1 MVFPSVEFAI
11 FLPIVLTLSWALMPR
26 PRLWKPFIL
35 LASYVFYA
43 AASIGY
49 CLLLA
54 GITLANQ
61 LGAVLTQRAIDAGDP
76 TRGRRFVIAT
86 VVVDLGVLGVF
97 KYYGFFVGDFSA
109 FLDAI
114 GLPMPLPLLTL
125 ALPIGLSFITFQA
138 ISYTVDVRRGLI
150 RPASTLDFGIYL
162 SFFPHLVAGPIVR
175 AREFLPQ
182 LRTPRDPA
190 NVAVGAGVVLIMLGL
205 IKKVALADFLA
216 REVVDP
222 VFAVPQAYSAPDA
235 LLACYGWVAQV
246 YCDFSGYTD
255 IAIGVA
261 LLMGFVFPQNFN
273 SPYRATSIR
282 DYWQRWH
289 ITLSRFLRDFV
300 YIPLG
305 GNRGGK
311 WRSARNVFIT
321 MTLGGLW
328 HGAAWGFVLWGA
340 LHGVALVVERE
351 LRGRFETPG
360 WLRWFLTFHFIVFS
374 LVIFRSETLD
384 IAGEFYSTLVEPGP
398 ATLWTPLALLAIV
411 AVVGFQLLPTQPLE
425 RLRLRVA
432 NLSPA
437 PLAAGMAAVAAVVGA
452 TVPSQGVP
460 PFIYFQF

>member
-1 MVFPSVEFAI
+1 MVFPSIQFAI
-11 FLPIVLTLSWALMPR
+11 FLPIVLALSWALMPR
-26 PRLWKPFIL
+26 PVLWKPFIL
-35 LASYVFYA
+35 VASYVFYS
-43 AASIGY
+43 AASVGY
-49 CLLLA
+49 CVLLA
-54 GITLANQ
+54 AMTLANQ
-61 LGAVLTQRAIDAGDP
+61 LGAVMVQRAIDAGDP
-76 TRGRRFVIAT
+76 TKGRRFVIAT
-86 VVVDLGVLGVF
+86 VAFDLGVLGVF
-97 KYYGFFVGDFSA
+97 KYYGFFVNDFAA
-109 FLDAI
+109 FLDTI

-138 ISYTVDVRRGLI
+138 ISYTVDVRRELI
-150 RPASTLDFGIYL
+150 RPATLIDFAIYL

-182 LRTPRDPA
+182 LRTPRNPRD
-190 NVAVGAGVVLIMLGL
+190 VAVGAGVVLIILGL

-222 VFAVPQAYSAPDA
+222 VFSVPQAYSAPDA
-235 LLACYGWVAQV
+235 IFAAYAWAAQV

-261 LLMGFVFPQNFN
+261 LLMGFVFPQNFD

-282 DYWQRWH
+282 EYWRRWH
-289 ITLSRFLRDFV
+289 MTLSRFLRDFI

-311 WRSARNVFIT
+311 LKSARNVIAT

-328 HGAAWGFVLWGA
+328 HGAAWSFVLWGA
-340 LHGVALVVERE
+340 LQGSALVAERE
-351 LRGRFETPG
+351 MRERWTAPG
-360 WLRWFLTFHFIVFS
+360 WLRWFLTFHFTVLTLI
-374 LVIFRSETLD
+374 IFRSDGLD
-384 IAGEFYSTLVEPGP
+384 VAGQYYSTLLQPGP
-398 ATLWTPLALLAIV
+398 ATLVTPVALLA
-411 AVVGFQLLPTQPLE
+411 VVGVIGAQLLPPRPLE
-425 RLRLRVA
+425 RLRLWFA

-437 PLAAGMAAVAAVVGA
+437 PLAAGLALTAAFVGA